1 MSQISHYGTVV
12 GIGENTIKVK
22 ITRYS
27 ACHNCDMRHGCGL
40 MECQDKTIE
49 IVDKNTS
56 KYQIG
61 EEVLVSISG
70 KTGLNAVLVGYVLP
84 LVLMLLVLIGV
95 YIYTNSDLLSGI
107 SAIIIL
113 IPYYLGLFLTRK
125 RMAKKFSFTASK
137 LME

>member
-12 GIGENTIKVK
+12 GIGENTLKIKV
-22 ITRYS
+22 TRFS

-40 MECQDKTIE
+40 MECQDKIIE
-49 IVDKNTS
+49 IADKNPQ

-61 EEVLVSISG
+61 EDVLLSISG
-70 KTGLNAVLVGYVLP
+70 QMGLNAVFLGYVFP
-84 LVLMLLVLIGV
+84 LILMLLVLTGV

-113 IPYYLGLFLTRK
+113 IPYYFSLFLTRK
-125 RMAKKFSFTASK
+125 RIAKKFSFTASK

>member
-12 GIGENTIKVK
+12 GIGSNTIKVK

-40 MECQDKTIE
+40 MECQDKILE

-56 KYQIG
+56 KYKIG

-70 KTGLNAVLVGYVLP
+70 KMGLNAVLVGYVFP
-84 LVLMLLVLIGV
+84 LILMILILAMV
-95 YIYTNSDLLSGI
+95 YIYTQSDLLSGI

-125 RMAKKFSFTASK
+125 RIAKKFAFTVSK